1 MIGTA
6 FFLFFLVVGDRTFF
20 KRSVVFKKDN
30 HCFLKK
36 NKSFFKNVLIFYPC
50 RKFHR
55 KPHFVETLLMHTS
68 YDRKA

>member
-6 FFLFFLVVGDRTFF
+6 CFYILPVVGDRTFL
-20 KRSVVFKKDN
+20 KDQE
-30 HCFLKK
+30 L
-36 NKSFFKNVLIFYPC
+36 FKNVLDLFYPC